1 MSRGGGGERRYA
13 RAESLEA
20 LKSPQPKGDMVLHP
34 AVPRITGDF
43 IRNNPSFAFPVIY
56 VHDQWLEQ
64 QSDLREVMEVRQE
77 RQL

>member
-1 MSRGGGGERRYA
+1 
-13 RAESLEA
+13 
-20 LKSPQPKGDMVLHP
+20 MVLHS

-43 IRNNPSFAFPVIY
+43 IKNTPSFTFPVIY

-77 RQL
+77 RHL

>member
-1 MSRGGGGERRYA
+1 
-13 RAESLEA
+13 
-20 LKSPQPKGDMVLHP
+20 MVLHS

-43 IRNNPSFAFPVIY
+43 IKNTPSFAFPVIY

-77 RQL
+77 RHL